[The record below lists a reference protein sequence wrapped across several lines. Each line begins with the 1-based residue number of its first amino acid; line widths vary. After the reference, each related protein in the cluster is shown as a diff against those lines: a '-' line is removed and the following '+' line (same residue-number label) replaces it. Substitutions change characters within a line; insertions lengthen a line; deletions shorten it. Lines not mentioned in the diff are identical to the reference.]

1 MPNLSDKIENH
12 IKGMLAQDSFIKF
25 QRNEIARKFN
35 CVPSQI
41 NYVLKTRFSLENGYI
56 VESQRGG
63 GGYIKIKKIE
73 YESKDDLLKKILEQI
88 GDSISQHDS
97 YSILN
102 KLYEEEVIRLR
113 EKEMLEN
120 MLHRQNLSV
129 RLPKRDLLR
138 AKIFRSALKAIIK
151 HRD

>member
-1 MPNLSDKIENH
+1 MPNLSDEIENY
-12 IKGMLAQDSFIKF
+12 IKEILAQDSFIKF
-25 QRNEIARKFN
+25 QRNKIAREFN

-73 YESKDDLLKKILEQI
+73 YESKDDLLKKILKQI
-88 GDSISQHDS
+88 GKSISQPNS

-102 KLYEEEVIRLR
+102 KLYEEEVITLR
-113 EKEMLEN
+113 EKEILEN
-120 MLHRQNLSV
+120 MFHRRNLSV
-129 RLPKRDLLR
+129 SLPNRDLLR

-151 HRD
+151 LRD

>member
-1 MPNLSDKIENH
+1 MPNLSDEIEDH
-12 IKGMLAQDSFIKF
+12 IKKMLVQNSFIKF
-25 QRNEIARKFN
+25 QRNKIARKFN

-73 YESKDDLLKKILEQI
+73 YESKDDLLKKILDQI

-102 KLYEEEVIRLR
+102 KLYEEEMITFR
-113 EKEMLEN
+113 EKEMLEK
-120 MLHRQNLSV
+120 MLHRRNLSIN
-129 RLPKRDLLR
+129 LPKRDLLR
-138 AKIFRSALKAIIK
+138 AKMFRSALKAIIK
-151 HRD
+151 LRD